1 MSETQA
7 TSRRKGERRKI
18 PDRRSA
24 TDRRAVPERRHG
36 QRRVAEVAVRKER
49 RSGVDRRARVLATL
63 STHEHIVVH
72 ALRRLIGRLYQ
83 LAQTHSRAERAQTQL
98 ADARSEILKLDPNL
112 YLVAKTLDSLKSGAI
127 AKLDEFQHAQ
137 EMLAHFMPRPSEAK
151 PTRRKSV
158 SKNGARKS
166 ASSSKRTTKKTAT
179 KRKTKKTTTRKKVAT
194 RKTTS

>member
-1 MSETQA
+1 
-7 TSRRKGERRKI
+7 
-18 PDRRSA
+18 
-24 TDRRAVPERRHG
+24 VPERRHG
-36 QRRVAEVAVRKER
+36 QRRVAEVAVRRER

-83 LAQTHSRAERAQTQL
+83 LAQTRSRAERAQAQL

-112 YLVAKTLDSLKSGAI
+112 YLVAKTLDSLKTGAI

-151 PTRRKSV
+151 PTRRKS
-158 SKNGARKS
+158 

-179 KRKTKKTTTRKKVAT
+179 KQKTKKRITRKKVAT